1 MTQTLSQLEHSEA
14 FIERHIGSS
23 AEQRQELLAAV
34 GARSLSALI
43 QQIVPADIQL
53 PGPPPVGDAAT
64 EHQALAELKAIAS
77 QNQRYKSYI
86 GMGYSAVLTPPVILR
101 NMLENPGWYTAYTP
115 YQPEVSQGRLEALLN
130 FQTVTLDLTGL
141 DLASASLLDE
151 ATAAAEAMALA
162 KRASKLKDANR
173 FFVADDVHPQTLD
186 VVRTR
191 AETFGFDVIVDKAE
205 KVLELDGVFGVLLQ
219 QVGTTGE
226 LHDYSALLAELKSRK
241 IITSVAADIMA
252 LVLLT
257 APGKQG
263 ADVVFGSAQRF
274 GVPMGYGGPHAAFFA
289 CRDEFKRSMPGR
301 IIGVSRDAAGNTA
314 LRMAMQT
321 IGMGYSA
328 VLTPPVI
335 LRNMLENPGWYTAY
349 TPYQPEVSQ
358 GRLEAL
364 LNFQTVTL
372 DLTGLDLASASLL
385 DEATA
390 AAEAMALA
398 KRASKLKDANRFFV
412 ADDVHPQTLD
422 VVRTR
427 AETFGFDVIVDK
439 AEKVLELDGVF
450 GVLLQ
455 QVGTT
460 GELHDYSA
468 LLAELKSR
476 KIITSVAADIMAL
489 VLLTAP
495 GKQGAD
501 VVFGSAQRFGVP
513 MGYGGPHAAFFACR
527 DEFKRSMPGRII
539 GVSRDAAGNT
549 ALRMAMQTREQ
560 HIRREKANSNICTS
574 QVLLANIASLYAVYH
589 GPQGLQRIAG
599 RIHRL
604 TDILAAGL
612 QKAGLTLRHHTWF
625 DTLTVEVKDK
635 AAVLERA
642 LSFGIN
648 LRTDIHGAVG
658 ITLDEATSRE
668 DVQTLFAL
676 LAGDNHGLDIDA
688 LDAAVSKNSQSIPAA
703 MLRQDP
709 ILTHPVFNRYH
720 SETEMMRYM
729 HRLERKDLALN
740 QAMIPLGSCTMKLN
754 AAAEM
759 IPITWPEFSELHP
772 FCPPEQAA
780 GYQQMIGQLSQWL
793 VQLTGYDAVCMQ
805 PNSGAQ
811 GEYAGLL
818 AIRRYHESRNEA
830 GRHVCLIPSS
840 AHGTNP
846 ASAQMA
852 GMSVVVVA
860 CDKNGNI
867 DLHDLRVKAEQ
878 AGEELSCIM
887 VTYPSTH
894 GVYEETIR
902 EVCQIVHQF
911 GGQVY
916 LDGAN
921 MNAQVGITTPGYI
934 GADVS
939 HLNLHKTFCIP
950 HGGGGPGMGPIG
962 VKAHL
967 APFVPGHSVVQI
979 DGVTTQQGA
988 VSAAPFGS
996 ASILPISWM
1005 YIRMMGAEGL
1015 KQASQMAILNA
1026 NYIATRL
1033 KDAYPILYTGRDH
1046 RVAHECILDIR
1057 PLKEETGISEM
1068 DIAKRLIDFGF
1079 HAPTMSFPV
1088 ACTLMVEPTESES
1101 KVELDRFIDAMLAI
1115 RSEIDRV
1122 AKGEWPLEDNPL
1134 VNAPHVQAELVN
1146 DWQHPYSRELAVFPV
1161 AGVRENK
1168 YWPSV
1173 KRLDDVYGDRNLF
1186 CSCVP
1191 MSDYE

>member
-1 MTQTLSQLEHSEA
+1 MTQTLSQLENSES
-14 FIERHIGSS
+14 FIARHIGPS
-23 AEQRQELLAAV
+23 AQQQQEMLETV
-34 GARSLSALI
+34 GARSLRDLI
-43 QQIVPADIQL
+43 EQIVPSDIQL
-53 PGPPPVGDAAT
+53 PTPPAVGDAVT
-64 EHQALAELKAIAS
+64 EHQALAELKAIAG
-77 QNQRYKSYI
+77 QNQRYKSFI
-86 GMGYSAVLTPPVILR
+86 GMGYHGVLMPPVIQR

-130 FQTVTLDLTGL
+130 FQQLTQDLTGL
-141 DLASASLLDE
+141 ELASASLLDE

-162 KRASKLKDANR
+162 KRASKLKNANR
-173 FFVADDVHPQTLD
+173 FFVAADVHPQTLD

-191 AETFGFDVIVDKAE
+191 AETFGFDVIVDDAE
-205 KVLELDGVFGVLLQ
+205 KVLDHQDVFGVLLQ
-219 QVGTTGE
+219 QVGTYGE
-226 LHDYSALLAELKSRK
+226 LHDDTALMNELKNRK
-241 IITSVAADIMA
+241 VITCVAADPMA
-252 LVLLT
+252 LVLLA
-257 APGKQG
+257 APGKLG

-274 GVPMGYGGPHAAFFA
+274 GVPMGYGGPHAAFF
-289 CRDEFKRSMPGR
+289 G
-301 IIGVSRDAAGNTA
+301 
-314 LRMAMQT
+314 
-321 IGMGYSA
+321 
-328 VLTPPVI
+328 
-335 LRNMLENPGWYTAY
+335 
-349 TPYQPEVSQ
+349 
-358 GRLEAL
+358 
-364 LNFQTVTL
+364 
-372 DLTGLDLASASLL
+372 
-385 DEATA
+385 
-390 AAEAMALA
+390 
-398 KRASKLKDANRFFV
+398 
-412 ADDVHPQTLD
+412 
-422 VVRTR
+422 
-427 AETFGFDVIVDK
+427 
-439 AEKVLELDGVF
+439 
-450 GVLLQ
+450 
-455 QVGTT
+455 
-460 GELHDYSA
+460 
-468 LLAELKSR
+468 
-476 KIITSVAADIMAL
+476 
-489 VLLTAP
+489 
-495 GKQGAD
+495 
-501 VVFGSAQRFGVP
+501 
-513 MGYGGPHAAFFACR
+513 CR

-589 GPQGLQRIAG
+589 GPVGLKRIAD

-612 QKAGLTLRHHTWF
+612 KQKDVTIRNHSWF
-625 DTLTVEVKDK
+625 DTLTVVVKDK
-635 AAVLERA
+635 AEVLARA
-642 LSFGIN
+642 LSFGFN
-648 LRTDIHGAVG
+648 LRSDIPGAVG
-658 ITLDEATSRE
+658 ISLDEATSRE
-668 DVQTLFAL
+668 DVEALFAVL
-676 LAGDNHGLDIDA
+676 LGDNHGLDIDT
-688 LDAAVSKNSQSIPAA
+688 LDTLVSEESEGSIPSH
-703 MLRQDP
+703 MLRTDP

-759 IPITWPEFSELHP
+759 IPITWPEFAELHP
-772 FCPPEQAA
+772 FCPPEQAL
-780 GYQQMIGQLSQWL
+780 GYQIMISQLSQWL

-830 GRHVCLIPSS
+830 TRHVCLIPSS

-860 CDKNGNI
+860 CDDSGNI
-867 DLHDLRVKAEQ
+867 DLHDLRAKAEQ
-878 AGEELSCIM
+878 AGDELSCIM

-962 VKAHL
+962 VKSHL
-967 APFVPGHSVVQI
+967 APFVPGHTIVQI
-979 DGVTTQQGA
+979 DGLTTQQGA

-1015 KQASQMAILNA
+1015 KKASQTAILNA

-1033 KDAYPILYTGRDH
+1033 KSAYPILYTGRDG

-1057 PLKEETGISEM
+1057 PLKEQTGISEM

-1088 ACTLMVEPTESES
+1088 AGTLMVEPTESES
-1101 KVELDRFIDAMLAI
+1101 KAELDRFIDAMLAI
-1115 RSEIDRV
+1115 RAEIERV
-1122 AKGEWPLEDNPL
+1122 SSGEWTLADNPL
-1134 VNAPHVQAELVN
+1134 VNAPHIQAELVAN
-1146 DWQHPYSRELAVFPV
+1146 WEHAYSRELAVFPTESTK
-1161 AGVRENK
+1161 ENK
-1168 YWPSV
+1168 YWPTV

-1191 MSDYE
+1191 ISEYE